1 VRRHVLFAL
10 LVVLALVPD
19 AGGTTSATP
28 TLSALLARHVPILV
42 LHPAERF
49 GPVRV
54 DGFLADSDV
63 QRKTTSGWETIGGPL
78 PIGDADVRLD
88 QRSCHAIDG
97 VAASPCYASAEAAH
111 GSPPVVYGKA
121 FRTTTRIDL
130 QYWIWYPY
138 DDFSP
143 TVPAG
148 EIWQVHEGDWEAVS
162 VILDLTG
169 RPLVAGYS
177 QHSKGKRRDWAR
189 VPKRGARPLVYV
201 GLGSHANFFSVGT
214 QPLDPRTVDPAAIR
228 VIEAYGVAPV
238 DHTGRGRTVQPR
250 LVPVSAAAPPWMRF
264 AGTWGETGYFKL
276 PDKDAF
282 ASGAGPKGPAFHTQ
296 WQRPVREVLS
306 WPRG

>member
-1 VRRHVLFAL
+1 
-10 LVVLALVPD
+10 
-19 AGGTTSATP
+19 
-28 TLSALLARHVPILV
+28 
-42 LHPAERF
+42 
-49 GPVRV
+49 
-54 DGFLADSDV
+54 
-63 QRKTTSGWETIGGPL
+63 
-78 PIGDADVRLD
+78 
-88 QRSCHAIDG
+88 
-97 VAASPCYASAEAAH
+97 
-111 GSPPVVYGKA
+111 
-121 FRTTTRIDL
+121 
-130 QYWIWYPY
+130 
-138 DDFSP
+138 
-143 TVPAG
+143 
-148 EIWQVHEGDWEAVS
+148 